1 LKGLTVKKVEYLTC
15 LSGNNGVLNCGD
27 TAEVSDAEAAR
38 LVERDAAKIVAD
50 LGADADP
57 AGVVVVSATAGPAAN
72 PNAETATAAPR
83 GRGRPPKPK
92 PAPVTSGVGGDDLGA
107 DGTAPDPDTDE
118 PDEL

>member
-15 LSGNNGVLNCGD
+15 FSGNNGVLNCGD
-27 TAEVSDAEAAR
+27 TAEVTDAEAAR
-38 LVERDAAKIVAD
+38 LVERAAAKIVAD
-50 LGADADP
+50 LGADVDP
-57 AGVVVVSATAGPAAN
+57 AGVVVVSAIAGPAAN

-92 PAPVTSGVGGDDLGA
+92 PAPTTGVTDAEPDA
-107 DGTAPDPDTDE
+107 GTAPDPDTDE